1 MHARCG
7 WLARAVAIVLL
18 AGCTGEQADDS
29 YRGHG
34 LKLAQLSPSADAS
47 VYAAALGAMFDAD
60 PSVTYLVHSRLLPRL
75 AGYDGGD
82 SIAPALVRALR
93 DRGVVRGTCEPQRDA
108 VRNTPR
114 CAVPQAGY
122 LVRASPTFRLAG
134 DTVQIN
140 LYAERFGPAT
150 GAKPESLRLEKVYQL
165 VGSGTNWRVI
175 REGRVHEQT

>member
-1 MHARCG
+1 MRARWE
-7 WLARAVAIVLL
+7 WLVRSVAMVLL

-34 LKLAQLSPSADAS
+34 LTPAMLVPAAEAS
-47 VYAAALGAMFDAD
+47 VYAAALDAMFDAD
-60 PSVTYLVHSRLLPRL
+60 SSVVYLVHARLLPRL
-75 AGYDGGD
+75 AGYNGGD
-82 SIAPALVRALR
+82 TIAPALVRALR

-114 CAVPQAGY
+114 CPVPQAGY
-122 LVRASPTFRLAG
+122 LLRASPTFRIAG

-150 GAKPESLRLEKVYQL
+150 GRKPESLRLEKVYQL
-165 VGSGTNWRVI
+165 VGSGSNWRVI
-175 REGRVHEQT
+175 REGRVREQT